1 MRSKDGLCTLGICHG
16 AHFDVKGD
24 GTMATAHMEVKKMMG
39 NMGNMVKSMALKI
52 KIFVF
57 GSLSSWA
64 CT

>member
-1 MRSKDGLCTLGICHG
+1 
-16 AHFDVKGD
+16 
-24 GTMATAHMEVKKMMG
+24 MATAHMEVKKMMG